1 MAEIAAEMAQR
12 QGAPSVVGGII
23 NGDPEVAARRE
34 IAGLSTGE
42 CYVRIY
48 QSWSQRITG

>member
-1 MAEIAAEMAQR
+1 MASR
-12 QGAPSVVGGII
+12 QGPPSVVGGII
-23 NGDPEVAARRE
+23 NGDPQAAARRE
-34 IAGLSTGE
+34 IADLSTGQ